1 MQYVYKTQ
9 NMYTYKLYIY
19 TYICIYSFVCPRW
32 VTWYIYRV
40 LGLPHSSQSLQ
51 RKNRSTDFH
60 ATNPH
65 RGDSFPGFHARTGAH
80 QAAAAKNK
88 IHNESVFD
96 WKTAQNFQNHQNLQ
110 YETVSTAWKLDST
123 QMSMWRARKRR
134 ARKLHAISASE
145 ANDAH
150 LHRDLFADVPGDFQC
165 WFLIHHVRW
174 VLIHHKVKPLW
185 KSLEK
190 HSFSN
195 KTPLIEC
202 INFIYNQGSCESSGD
217 FERCSSLTSNSAEIY
232 MFQDSSQDAV

>member
-1 MQYVYKTQ
+1 MSIRHKTCIHT
-9 NMYTYKLYIY
+9 NC
-19 TYICIYSFVCPRW
+19 TYIHTYAYIHSYALGGLHDIYILHSFGFTTFFP
-32 VTWYIYRV
+32 IA
-40 LGLPHSSQSLQ
+40 PE
-51 RKNRSTDFH
+51 KNSRADFH
-60 ATNPH
+60 ATNRH

-96 WKTAQNFQNHQNLQ
+96 WKNCSKLPESSESAVWNSFYSMKVRFYTDVHV
-110 YETVSTAWKLDST
+110 ESTEA
-123 QMSMWRARKRR
+123 AH
-134 ARKLHAISASE
+134 ANLHAISALE

-174 VLIHHKVKPLW
+174 VLIHQKVKPLW